1 MIRRE
6 KKHDAI
12 IWIIRQMKTEASVT
26 ISAAQK
32 QQYQEEGYF
41 ILERAISE
49 NHLEILRGEAQTFI
63 DKIHAEMDREG
74 KDVLGI
80 NHRNKRYFISNRYKE
95 SPRLTEVLFSHLMAD
110 ICRATIGSEA
120 FLFYEQ
126 YVIKAAEVGM
136 KFAWHQ
142 DSGYVGHPH
151 KRYVSCWCAL
161 DEMTLENGTIYILP
175 YSRAGTKE
183 MVPHV
188 QEAQTN
194 DMVGYHG
201 TDAGIPAVVP
211 AGSIA
216 VFSSTCFHRSGETR
230 RKTCEGPILPSFR
243 PNRFAARTAWVWQ
256 VWPIRFCGMRFRS
269 GRHLPLAFR
278 PSCH

>member
-1 MIRRE
+1 MATQNDNKIARRE
-6 KKHDAI
+6 KKLEAANRI
-12 IWIIRQMKTEASVT
+12 ILPMNTTASFPIT
-26 ISAAQK
+26 AAQK
-32 QQYQEEGYF
+32 RQYQEEGYF
-41 ILERAISE
+41 ILERAIPA
-49 NHLEILRGEAQTFI
+49 NHLEILRGEAQNFI
-63 DKIHAEMDREG
+63 DKIHADMDRLG

-95 SPRLTEVLFSHLMAD
+95 SPRLEEVLFGERMAD
-110 ICRATIGSEA
+110 ICRATLGPDA

-161 DEMTLENGTIYILP
+161 DDMTLKNGTIFILP

-188 QEAQTN
+188 QEPQTN
-194 DMVGYHG
+194 DLVGYQG
-201 TDAGIPAVVP
+201 ADPGIPAIVP

-216 VFSSTCFHRSGETR
+216 VFSSTCFHRSGSNTTKNMR
-230 RKTCEGPILPSFR
+230 RAYLAQFSPEPILSKD
-243 PNRFAARTAWVWQ
+243 
-256 VWPIRFCGMRFRS
+256 GS
-269 GRHLPLAFR
+269 GLAGLADPFLR
-278 PSCH
+278 NGLSVR

>member
-1 MIRRE
+1 MNN
-6 KKHDAI
+6 
-12 IWIIRQMKTEASVT
+12 MPSVT
-26 ISAAQK
+26 ITAAQK
-32 QQYQEEGYF
+32 RQYQDEGYF
-41 ILERAISE
+41 ILERAIPA
-49 NHLEILRGEAQTFI
+49 NHLEILRGEAQKFI
-63 DKIHAEMDREG
+63 DKIHAEMDHEG

-95 SPRLTEVLFSHLMAD
+95 SPRLNEVLFSNLMAD
-110 ICRATIGSEA
+110 ICRATIGPDA

-142 DSGYVGHPH
+142 DSGYVGHQH

-161 DEMTLENGTIYILP
+161 DDMTLENGTIYILP

-183 MVPHV
+183 VVPHV
-188 QEAQTN
+188 KEDHTN

-201 TDAGIPAVVP
+201 ADPGIPAIVT

-216 VFSSTCFHRSGETR
+216 VFSSTCFHRSGSNTTKNMR
-230 RKTCEGPILPSFR
+230 RAYLAQFSPE
-243 PNRFAARTAWVWQ
+243 
-256 VWPIRFCGMRFRS
+256 PIRSKDGT
-269 GRHLPLAFR
+269 GLAGLADPFLKNGI
-278 PSCH
+278 SVKD